1 MHTAVVITNRLDVHF
16 ETVTDCCNRSPRIM
30 SCARCG
36 GCGSHSTRSRN
47 GRSLEVNP
55 RIENARTDLCSSPDR
70 DMYGGKEASV
80 RELAVYVRV
89 GARPAARYQG
99 SDVLGNSGSWSFVS
113 LLEMMFDSQR
123 WRFV

>member
-1 MHTAVVITNRLDVHF
+1 
-16 ETVTDCCNRSPRIM
+16 
-30 SCARCG
+30 
-36 GCGSHSTRSRN
+36 
-47 GRSLEVNP
+47 
-55 RIENARTDLCSSPDR
+55 
-70 DMYGGKEASV
+70 MYGGKEASV